1 MLPGVPVI
9 PLVRN
14 TMNSIEYVPC
24 SLMVK
29 LPVVGENV
37 TRSVVALY
45 VPTALMN
52 ISYASAV
59 EILGVV
65 RVKLR

>member
-1 MLPGVPVI
+1 MLPGVPVT

-24 SLMVK
+24 SPMVK

-37 TRSVVALY
+37 TSSVVALY
-45 VPTALMN
+45 LPTALMN
-52 ISYASAV
+52 ISYAAEV
-59 EILGVV
+59 VTLGVV

>member
-1 MLPGVPVI
+1 
-9 PLVRN
+9 
-14 TMNSIEYVPC
+14 MNSIEYVPC
-24 SLMVK
+24 SPMVK

-37 TRSVVALY
+37 TSSVVALY
-45 VPTALMN
+45 LPTALMN